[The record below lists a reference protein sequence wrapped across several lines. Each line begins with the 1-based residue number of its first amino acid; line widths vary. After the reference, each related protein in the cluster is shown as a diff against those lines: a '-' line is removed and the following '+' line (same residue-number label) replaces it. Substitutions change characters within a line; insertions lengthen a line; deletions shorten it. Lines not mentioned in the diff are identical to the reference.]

1 MKIRRS
7 WISNIRN
14 FSEWG
19 FQSFLRMAVHWN
31 CRLGPWWFK
40 SGLCF
45 DSGSGLA
52 FRNMHKCAHHKFTLF
67 WFETFKR
74 ILTGQYFMPF
84 PTQLNWFK
92 VKPSIL
98 VFGILNTESRKTSSP
113 PLPSSA
119 PWDGRR
125 FAWLCSETKIRE
137 GAEHQRKVSH
147 HHPDLVQSQV
157 STVYIVIWVENLL
170 SDQILVYN
178 PPPVLVGGQYWE

>member
-1 MKIRRS
+1 MKMRRS

-31 CRLGPWWFK
+31 CRFGPWWFK

-45 DSGSGLA
+45 DSRSGLA
-52 FRNMHKCAHHKFTLF
+52 FKNMHKCAHQKSHYSDFRLQDFNSTILH
-67 WFETFKR
+67 TFLL
-74 ILTGQYFMPF
+74 LTIELEF
-84 PTQLNWFK
+84 LK

-98 VFGILNTESRKTSSP
+98 VFGILNTESRKTFSP

-137 GAEHQRKVSH
+137 GAEHQRKVSQ
-147 HHPDLVQSQV
+147 P
-157 STVYIVIWVENLL
+157 T
-170 SDQILVYN
+170 
-178 PPPVLVGGQYWE
+178 